1 MGMQNTQYSSLTPL
15 GISTTESKTSKC
27 SSQTEGTY
35 INTIENSSQNMY
47 GIKSD
52 SLNGNLSNQ
61 ETSVNTISNKT
72 TRSQISTWVP
82 ADGKQDPTKNR
93 IIATEGIK
101 PNANNLIPLNTD
113 RENTEKIFVK
123 VTTTGEKNFV
133 VNKNDHLL
141 IKPS

>member
-1 MGMQNTQYSSLTPL
+1 MQNTQYSWLTPL
-15 GISTTESKTSKC
+15 GISNTESKTSKC
-27 SSQTEGTY
+27 SSQTEGTF

-52 SLNGNLSNQ
+52 SLNGNLRWYGNFVSLFRKNCYFLKTTFLCNQ

-101 PNANNLIPLNTD
+101 TSFEGWMI
-113 RENTEKIFVK
+113 
-123 VTTTGEKNFV
+123 
-133 VNKNDHLL
+133 
-141 IKPS
+141 